1 MYYTIWQLFAK
12 KTLQKLKKIYKMKNA
27 NNNENV
33 ILYCRVTLNKPSDLF
48 TIKYEQENRLLRFCN
63 KNGYNVVKVFTDYNS
78 QTNKNNY
85 QMQNMKKFAKNND
98 ETVTAVICES
108 FDRISR
114 SFDEILEIMMDFGDN
129 GIELISTT
137 NNFKNNSNVQ

>member
-1 MYYTIWQLFAK
+1 
-12 KTLQKLKKIYKMKNA
+12 MKNA

-48 TIKYEQENRLLRFCN
+48 TIKHEQENRLLRFCN

-129 GIELISTT
+129 GIDLISLQQLT
-137 NNFKNNSNVQ
+137 NFKNNSNVQ

>member
-1 MYYTIWQLFAK
+1 
-12 KTLQKLKKIYKMKNA
+12 MKNA